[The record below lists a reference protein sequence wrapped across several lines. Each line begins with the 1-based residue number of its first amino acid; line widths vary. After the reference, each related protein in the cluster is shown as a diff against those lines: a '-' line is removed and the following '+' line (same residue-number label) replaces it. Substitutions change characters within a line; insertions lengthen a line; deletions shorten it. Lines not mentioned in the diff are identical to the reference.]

1 MGRQGPAKKLVVK
14 RPSSSLIAPSN
25 VVPLILQILSCVS
38 IQMCALIYLHKQLWF
53 NLMNMYPTDVHNS
66 TQSTI
71 CSSNEFIENVVGW
84 ENTVLFLISCYQY
97 LCLGAIYSKG
107 LPYRQ
112 PLHTNCKRYKLLFFF
127 IAFRYK
133 LIKKI

>member
-1 MGRQGPAKKLVVK
+1 MGRQGPAKKLVIK

-25 VVPLILQILSCVS
+25 VVPLILQILSCCA
-38 IQMCALIYLHKQLWF
+38 IQICALIYLHEQSWF
-53 NLMNMYPTDVHNS
+53 NLMGINSIDIHNINQ
-66 TQSTI
+66 TTT
-71 CSSNEFIENVVGW
+71 CSSNEYIENVVGW

-112 PLHTNCKRYKLLFFF
+112 PLYTNCK
-127 IAFRYK
+127 
-133 LIKKI
+133 